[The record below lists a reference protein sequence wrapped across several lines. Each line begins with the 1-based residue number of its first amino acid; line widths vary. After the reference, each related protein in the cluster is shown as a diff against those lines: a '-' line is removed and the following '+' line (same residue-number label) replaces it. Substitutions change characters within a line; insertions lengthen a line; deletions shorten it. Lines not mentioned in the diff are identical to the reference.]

1 MREQFRAGEAYY
13 FKYGTDKE
21 REIWM
26 LRYGFSFEETELV
39 SECIDFIDETEIKFN
54 DRINALNE
62 AQLQV
67 IEQYVHE

>member
-1 MREQFRAGEAYY
+1 MQIFSST
-13 FKYGTDKE
+13 FLYGKE
-21 REIWM
+21 IQAQKLKKVWM

>member
-1 MREQFRAGEAYY
+1 MRLAKY
-13 FKYGTDKE
+13 FEYGTDKE